1 VLSPGQEQALHSFI
15 RSLLEF
21 SIQPTHGLVFNAIC
35 GLKKDKPPSKS
46 WFQKWFK
53 KAGLHTIK
61 TKPIAVI
68 RVTAAQISE
77 VEKWFQQYRVQLA
90 KYQIRRKNIYNFD
103 EAGFRV
109 GCARGEEILVP
120 MDIKEVLPALK
131 HL

>member
-1 VLSPGQEQALHSFI
+1 MLSPAQEKAIHSFI
-15 RSLLEF
+15 RSLLQF
-21 SIQPTHGLVFNAIC
+21 SIQPTHDLVFNAIC
-35 GLKKDKPPSKS
+35 GLKSKQKRLPSS

-77 VEKWFQQYRVQLA
+77 VEKWFQSYRVNLA
-90 KYQIRRKNIYNFD
+90 RYQIKKKNIYNFD

-109 GCARGEEILVP
+109 GCARGQEILVP
-120 MDIKEVLPALK
+120 LDIREVLLV
-131 HL
+131 